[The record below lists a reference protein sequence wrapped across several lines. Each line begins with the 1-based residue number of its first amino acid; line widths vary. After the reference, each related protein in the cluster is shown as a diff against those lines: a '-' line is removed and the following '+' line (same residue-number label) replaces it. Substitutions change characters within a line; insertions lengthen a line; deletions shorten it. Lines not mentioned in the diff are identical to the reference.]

1 MNYELSSSSYNN
13 EDIHT
18 RDANI
23 IRQTYNMKEAQHHQ
37 DLTQEMFLE
46 NISHNYLKLGNA

>member
-1 MNYELSSSSYNN
+1 MNYELSSSSSKN

-37 DLTQEMFLE
+37 DVTQEKVSE
-46 NISHNYLKLGNA
+46 NITHNCLKLGNA

>member
-1 MNYELSSSSYNN
+1 MNYELNSSSSKN

-37 DLTQEMFLE
+37 DLTQEIFLE
-46 NISHNYLKLGNA
+46 NISHNCLKLGNA